1 MYFADFIER
10 VFQIINRLGLSQSYT
25 AVAFGVIAAPEQ
37 DYWETSAEHS
47 QGERCDGLERA
58 WEVRGSS
65 VEGIVLEQV
74 PLTWELYHWL
84 CWGLSGQG

>member
-10 VFQIINRLGLSQSYT
+10 VFQINNRPGLSQAYT
-25 AVAFGVIAAPEQ
+25 AVAFGVIATPEQ
-37 DYWETSAEHS
+37 GYWEASAEHP
-47 QGERCDGLERA
+47 QGKRYDSLEGA

-74 PLTWELYHWL
+74 PLT
-84 CWGLSGQG
+84 